1 MKPAHLAL
9 IALVGIA
16 GPLAAQDNFL
26 RDPTRPL
33 GWQEVPDKALPK
45 DGGPRLELIWRKG
58 EKQFA
63 TISGTQ
69 FAVGEEIEGI
79 RLIKI
84 GENEVT
90 VETAQGR
97 QTLRLTPAAERSA
110 QTGETK

>member
-1 MKPAHLAL
+1 MKSARITL
-9 IALVGIA
+9 IALACIA

-33 GWQEVPDKALPK
+33 GWQEIPDKVLPK
-45 DGGPRLELIWRKG
+45 DGGPRLQLIWRKG

-63 TISGTQ
+63 TINGAQ

-97 QTLRLTPAAERSA
+97 QILRLTPAVERSA